1 MIILI
6 VIVAAVVLL
15 MLPVLWT
22 VRGLSLEPQS
32 IDTSRLATEPM
43 ALDIAAFR
51 NLVDPAEEEFL
62 RANLTRQLFRKIQR
76 QRLRAAVEYVQCA
89 AGQARV
95 LVRLADATRDER
107 TGDLPH
113 ISEELV
119 AAAIR
124 LRALSLLVLLSLYVR
139 IVFPGLRMPLIEMPA
154 MYEHVVGLGQL
165 AGVKRAARA
174 GMLRVAG

>member
-1 MIILI
+1 
-6 VIVAAVVLL
+6 
-15 MLPVLWT
+15 
-22 VRGLSLEPQS
+22 
-32 IDTSRLATEPM
+32 
-43 ALDIAAFR
+43 
-51 NLVDPAEEEFL
+51 
-62 RANLTRQLFRKIQR
+62 
-76 QRLRAAVEYVQCA
+76 LRAAVEYVQCA

-139 IVFPGLRMPLIEMPA
+139 IVLPGLRMPLIEMPA

-165 AGVKRAARA
+165 AGVKRAART
-174 GMLRVAG
+174 GILRVAG

>member
-1 MIILI
+1 MIGLI
-6 VIVAAVVLL
+6 VIVAAVVL
-15 MLPVLWT
+15 MMPVLWT
-22 VRGLSLEPQS
+22 LRGLSRGTQS
-32 IDTSRLATEPM
+32 IDTPQLATEPM

-62 RANLTRQLFRKIQR
+62 RANLTGPLFRTIQR

-107 TGDLPH
+107 TGNLPH

-124 LRALSLLVLLSLYVR
+124 LRAISILVLLSLYLR
-139 IVFPGLRMPLIEMPA
+139 IVFPRLRMPLIEMPA

-165 AGVKRAARA
+165 AGVKRAARTVVLRA
-174 GMLRVAG
+174 GG

>member
-1 MIILI
+1 MIVLI
-6 VIVAAVVLL
+6 VILAAVVLL
-15 MLPVLWT
+15 ALPVLWT
-22 VRGLSLEPQS
+22 VRGLSLEPQT
-32 IDTSRLATEPM
+32 IDTASLATEPT

-51 NLVDPAEEEFL
+51 NLVDPTEEEFL
-62 RANLTRQLFRKIQR
+62 RINLTRQLFRTIQR

-89 AGQARV
+89 AVQARV

-107 TGDLPH
+107 TGELPH

-139 IVFPGLRMPLIEMPA
+139 IVFPELRMPVIEMPA

-174 GMLRVAG
+174 GMLRAAG

>member
-15 MLPVLWT
+15 VLPVLWT

-32 IDTSRLATEPM
+32 IEPSRLATEPM

-76 QRLRAAVEYVQCA
+76 QRLHAAVEYVQCA
-89 AGQARV
+89 AGQARL

-165 AGVKRAARA
+165 AGVKRAARG